1 MQINA
6 KRLSELIEQE
16 LANVSDTR
24 IVRHIRGLLVIP
36 KIEFRDW
43 DYCSP
48 GQQYPCWI
56 VLSDAENSNTAIGY
70 CEYGFGPR
78 CPWGLLYCGD
88 DPKHQSMGMDTGW
101 FPTFLEAFF
110 GSFAAV
116 PLPVWRVFRVADDGI
131 PTPLTDE
138 GTWEATCE
146 RTLELRSADPTNI
159 YYCGQS
165 ITAAR

>member
-1 MQINA
+1 VGKGALRAVPSQTWSEDKKMQINA

-24 IVRHIRGLLVIP
+24 IVWHIRGLLVSP
-36 KIEFRDW
+36 KIELRDW
-43 DYCSP
+43 DYGSP

-101 FPTFLEAFF
+101 FPTFLEAFLSPSPPYRYLF
-110 GSFAAV
+110 GGSSGSRTMES
-116 PLPVWRVFRVADDGI
+116 PLH
-131 PTPLTDE
+131 
-138 GTWEATCE
+138 
-146 RTLELRSADPTNI
+146 
-159 YYCGQS
+159 
-165 ITAAR
+165 